1 VTVTKGVIYGIKRLH
16 SGKIALCFSD
26 LEEIVSNAPLQL
38 LALIPCNGWIVTSEL
53 SFKKKVDMMASL
65 VRQRLRSTR
74 FNVGDD
80 PPVEVLDELVKTL
93 FQAEE
98 LHNRIM
104 HSSWVLARLESYV
117 GLN

>member
-1 VTVTKGVIYGIKRLH
+1 MFLRSRGDSFKRPFAAPCTH
-16 SGKIALCFSD
+16 S
-26 LEEIVSNAPLQL
+26 LQRV
-38 LALIPCNGWIVTSEL
+38 AATSEL

-80 PPVEVLDELVKTL
+80 PPVEVLDELVKIL
-93 FQAEE
+93 FQAEG
-98 LHNRIM
+98 LHSRIM

>member
-1 VTVTKGVIYGIKRLH
+1 
-16 SGKIALCFSD
+16 
-26 LEEIVSNAPLQL
+26 
-38 LALIPCNGWIVTSEL
+38 
-53 SFKKKVDMMASL
+53 MA
-65 VRQRLRSTR
+65 

-98 LHNRIM
+98 LHNRII